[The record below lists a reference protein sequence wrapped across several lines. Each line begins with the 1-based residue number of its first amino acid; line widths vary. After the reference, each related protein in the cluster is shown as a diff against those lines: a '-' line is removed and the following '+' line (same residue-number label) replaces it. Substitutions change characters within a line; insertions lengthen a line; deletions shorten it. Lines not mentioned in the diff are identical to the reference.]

1 MQLPGRRMLKNLDF
15 TMLVTAM
22 AIMAFGVIVIWS
34 ASPAHLHR
42 QVIWVVLGLGLVAAT
57 LTINYSDLT
66 RFANIIYVLNLG
78 LLGAVAIAGRT
89 GMGAQRWIAIGS
101 FEFQPSELAKI
112 AIIITLAAYLSRREG
127 KMDDWPSFFWP
138 FLHVAPPMLL
148 IMMQPDLGTSLV
160 FAAVLAGMMFVAGA
174 PVKKL
179 AITFGGGLTAIVA
192 WISLHLRFPEA
203 IWIPLKEY
211 QLKRLV
217 VFLDPGIAPLKEG
230 YHIIQSRIA
239 IGSGGFL
246 GKGLFNGTQTRL
258 SFLPEQ
264 HTDFIFAVVGEELG
278 FIGGAVLIFLLLL
291 FLLRGLKAATQ
302 TEDMFGTL
310 IVTGI
315 VSMWAFQIVV
325 NIGMTIGVMPVTGI
339 PLPFVSYG
347 GSSLLANCIALG
359 LLQGVFMR
367 RQKILF

>member
-57 LTINYSDLT
+57 LTINYSDLA

-127 KMDDWPSFFWP
+127 KMDDWPSFWP

-174 PVKKL
+174 
-179 AITFGGGLTAIVA
+179 
-192 WISLHLRFPEA
+192 
-203 IWIPLKEY
+203 
-211 QLKRLV
+211 
-217 VFLDPGIAPLKEG
+217 
-230 YHIIQSRIA
+230 
-239 IGSGGFL
+239 
-246 GKGLFNGTQTRL
+246 
-258 SFLPEQ
+258 
-264 HTDFIFAVVGEELG
+264 GEEVG
-278 FIGGAVLIFLLLL
+278 HN
-291 FLLRGLKAATQ
+291 LRRWLDGHR
-302 TEDMFGTL
+302 G
-310 IVTGI
+310 
-315 VSMWAFQIVV
+315 
-325 NIGMTIGVMPVTGI
+325 
-339 PLPFVSYG
+339 
-347 GSSLLANCIALG
+347 
-359 LLQGVFMR
+359 
-367 RQKILF
+367 